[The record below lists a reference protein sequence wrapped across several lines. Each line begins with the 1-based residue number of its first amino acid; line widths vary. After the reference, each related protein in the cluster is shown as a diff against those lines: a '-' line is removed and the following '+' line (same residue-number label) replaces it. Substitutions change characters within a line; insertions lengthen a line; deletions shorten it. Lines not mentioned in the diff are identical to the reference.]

1 MTSSQARF
9 ITFEGGEG
17 AGKSTQIRLLAEW
30 LGSNGLDYIITREP
44 GGCPG
49 AEMIRDLLVKGETDR
64 WTSMTE
70 ALLMTAARTEHV
82 DRTIRPAL
90 ESGRWVLCDRFY
102 DSTIAYQGGAR
113 GLGMERMKQLQQVAL
128 GDVRPDL
135 TLVLDLPVEVG
146 LGRATGRE
154 SEKDDREDRFERMA
168 LKFHEDIRT
177 AFRNIAEAESD
188 RCVLVDAN
196 KGVKNLQAEL
206 RDIVAKRCGL
216 PS

>member
-1 MTSSQARF
+1 MTSLQARF

-135 TLVLDLPVEVG
+135 TFVLDLPVEVG

-168 LKFHEDIRT
+168 LNFHEDIRT

-206 RDIVAKRCGL
+206 RDIVAKRYGL